1 MGLGLSKG
9 LARRQL
15 LVRSI
20 AMHLRYHCVLC
31 FALGVKSRFMCSR
44 RRGAVA
50 ARGCQG
56 LLGSSFSHNPE
67 GGSESLPLMHVSS
80 TSMALTFLG
89 KADFASRFC
98 VELPIDERSRG
109 VGALVELSF
118 VHDAGV
124 MLRLGPSRWPG
135 TEFLKYQLH
144 IADVN
149 RHGLHSD

>member
-1 MGLGLSKG
+1 M
-9 LARRQL
+9 RL
-15 LVRSI
+15 LREDVRVSWV
-20 AMHLRYHCVLC
+20 LRFLTIP
-31 FALGVKSRFMCSR
+31 K
-44 RRGAVA
+44 AVVT
-50 ARGCQG
+50 
-56 LLGSSFSHNPE
+56 
-67 GGSESLPLMHVSS
+67 ESLPFVHVSS